1 VSALVVDSGGTRR
14 SLLAKSAFSNGA
26 IQKYYFYSPGAAYNS
41 DSSIGVMKRLS
52 IDENDITST
61 HIVTSC
67 MNSQDNYRILWGE
80 FRFIGNSQQLPI
92 IV

>member
-1 VSALVVDSGGTRR
+1 MSAVITDSGGTRR

-26 IQKYYFYSPGAAYNS
+26 MQKYYFYVPGVDYNS
-41 DSSIGVMKRLS
+41 DSSVGVMKRLS

-67 MNSQDNYRILWGE
+67 MNS
-80 FRFIGNSQQLPI
+80 
-92 IV
+92 